1 MANITITPE
10 IEEAYE
16 SGKREAE
23 QILNDPDKME
33 VFLQRLEQKLDEV
46 PLVGE
51 QLSMVPVMISMI
63 KSYVKGEYRE
73 CPVSTIVA
81 MIASLL
87 YLISPKDIIKDSIP
101 VLGLLDDIAVIY
113 LSWKY
118 VIGDVDAYQ
127 KWRAEAGRETVFFN
141 ESEEEKAKKEAEIA
155 RTQKIRDTVND
166 KVDVVKS
173 VVEDKTK
180 GLGSKIKEKT
190 KDLGST
196 VKEKTENVKSA
207 VKEKAAELKK

>member
-23 QILNDPDKME
+23 QILNDPDKMD

-46 PLVGE
+46 PMVGE

-63 KSYVKGEYRE
+63 KSYIKGEYRE

-81 MIASLL
+81 MVAALL

-166 KVDVVKS
+166 KVDVVKD
-173 VVEDKTK
+173 VVSEKTK
-180 GLGSKIKEKT
+180 GLRSA
-190 KDLGST
+190 
-196 VKEKTENVKSA
+196 VKEKAETVKSA

>member
-16 SGKREAE
+16 SGKKEAE

-51 QLSMVPVMISMI
+51 QLSMVPVMVSMI
-63 KSYVKGEYRE
+63 KSYVTGEYRG

-81 MIASLL
+81 MIAALL

-166 KVDVVKS
+166 KVDVVKD
-173 VVEDKTK
+173 VVKDKTK
-180 GLGSKIKEKT
+180 GVRSK
-190 KDLGST
+190 
-196 VKEKTENVKSA
+196 VKETASSVKST